1 MSDETIL
8 DFSPLNAFLS
18 RLIDIPARIIPY
30 NFQNNIAL
38 TKELKFALKSV
49 KEWQNSAKIYP
60 RANLLDKNRKSLNN
74 SRYTETLIGQ
84 RISTNISNFYPLG
97 GGTVIMWI
105 KTNVVVGKPVQIYLF
120 KFKFKKFSQ

>member
-1 MSDETIL
+1 MTPHVTGHYSYCSGTIVQASQAYFPAPVCDFLITREGRKDATKITQTWHMSDETIL

-49 KEWQNSAKIYP
+49 KE
-60 RANLLDKNRKSLNN
+60 
-74 SRYTETLIGQ
+74 
-84 RISTNISNFYPLG
+84 
-97 GGTVIMWI
+97 
-105 KTNVVVGKPVQIYLF
+105 
-120 KFKFKKFSQ
+120 